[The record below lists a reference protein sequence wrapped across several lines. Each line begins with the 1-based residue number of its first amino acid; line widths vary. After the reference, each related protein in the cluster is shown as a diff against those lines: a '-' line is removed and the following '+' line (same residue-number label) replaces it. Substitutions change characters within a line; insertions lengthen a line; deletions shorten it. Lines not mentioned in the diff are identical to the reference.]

1 MVELESN
8 NNDNENINSEF
19 SVEGSELA
27 RFLFETAE
35 VFAQSLFFIVFMFV
49 FVFRIFTVQGNS
61 MLSTLQNGNKVVV
74 WQYNYEPTR
83 GDIVV
88 ISKYGSL
95 DESIIKR
102 VIALPGDTIYI
113 DFEDSPTSVYVN
125 GKKLDEYYINEPEF
139 DEGYDY
145 IGYVPEVIPEGYIYV
160 MGDNRKHSSD
170 SRSTYVGLV
179 PIDHLVGRAFCR
191 IFPFN
196 KIGKLERARYS

>member
-1 MVELESN
+1 MEN
-8 NNDNENINSEF
+8 NNNIDNKDINSEF

-27 RFLFETAE
+27 CFLFETSE
-35 VFAQSLFFIVFMFV
+35 IFAQSLFFIVFTLV
-49 FVFRIFTVQGNS
+49 FIFRIFTVQGNS

-88 ISKYGSL
+88 ISKYGKL

-102 VIALPGDTIYI
+102 VIALPGDTVYI
-113 DFEDSPTSVYVN
+113 DFETSPTAVYVN

-139 DEGYDY
+139 DEGSDY
-145 IGYVPEVIPEGYIYV
+145 MGYVPEVIPEGYIYV
-160 MGDNRKHSSD
+160 MGDNRNHSSD

-179 PIDHLVGRAFCR
+179 PIDHVVGRAFFR
-191 IFPFN
+191 ILPFN
-196 KIGKLERARYS
+196 RIGKLERAKYS